1 MINRSTEA
9 PPIHVERM
17 RLRWG
22 ELDALRHLNNVAYFR
37 YFEEARIHWF
47 ATLGI
52 DYGDDGEGP
61 ILANI
66 ETRFVKPALYPEDV
80 AIELRIGKV
89 GNSSFVLEHTMRSES
104 DPSVVY
110 STGEAV
116 LVWIDIASGRSK
128 PLPDQVRAILQG
140 GA

>member
-1 MINRSTEA
+1 MINRSPDR

-52 DYGDDGEGP
+52 DYADGGEGP

-89 GNSSFVLEHTMRSES
+89 GNSSFVLEHTMRSGN
-104 DPSVVY
+104 DPAVVY
-110 STGEAV
+110 STGAAV
-116 LVWIDIASGRSK
+116 LVWIDIASGKSK
-128 PLPDQVRAILQG
+128 PLPERVRAILQG
-140 GA
+140 

>member
-1 MINRSTEA
+1 
-9 PPIHVERM
+9 M

-52 DYGDDGEGP
+52 EYGEDGEGP

-66 ETRFVKPALYPEDV
+66 ETRFIKPALYPEDV
-80 AIELRIGKV
+80 VIELRTGRV
-89 GNSSFVLEHTMRSES
+89 GNSSFVLAHTMRSAT

-110 STGEAV
+110 ATGEAV
-116 LVWIDIASGRSK
+116 LVWIDIAAGTSR
-128 PLPDQVRAILQG
+128 PLPDRIRALLRT
-140 GA
+140 

>member
-1 MINRSTEA
+1 
-9 PPIHVERM
+9 M

-52 DYGDDGEGP
+52 EYGDDGEGP

-66 ETRFVKPALYPEDV
+66 ETRFIKPALYPDDV

-89 GNSSFVLEHTMRSES
+89 GNSSFVLAHTMRSAT

-110 STGEAV
+110 ATGEAV
-116 LVWIDIASGRSK
+116 LVWIDIAAGKSR
-128 PLPDQVRAILQG
+128 PLPDRIRVLLRA
-140 GA
+140 

>member
-1 MINRSTEA
+1 
-9 PPIHVERM
+9 M

-52 DYGDDGEGP
+52 EYGDDGEGP

-66 ETRFVKPALYPEDV
+66 ETRFIKPALYPEDV

-89 GNSSFVLEHTMRSES
+89 GNSSFVLAHTMRSAT

-110 STGEAV
+110 ATGEAV
-116 LVWIDIASGRSK
+116 LVWIDIAAGKSR
-128 PLPDQVRAILQG
+128 PLPDRIRVLLRA
-140 GA
+140 

>member
-1 MINRSTEA
+1 MINRSPDT
-9 PPIHVERM
+9 PPIHVESM

-22 ELDALRHLNNVAYFR
+22 EMDALRHLNNVAYFR

-52 DYGDDGEGP
+52 DYGDEGEGP

-80 AIELRIGKV
+80 VIELRIGKV
-89 GNSSFVLEHTMRSES
+89 GNSSFVLAHTMRSAG

-110 STGEAV
+110 SMGEAV
-116 LVWIDIASGRSK
+116 LVWIDIASGKSK
-128 PLPDQVRAILQG
+128 PLPARIREILQLPR
-140 GA
+140 

>member
-1 MINRSTEA
+1 MINRSNAA

-52 DYGDDGEGP
+52 DYADEGEGP
-61 ILANI
+61 ILGSIDN
-66 ETRFVKPALYPEDV
+66 RFLKPALYPADLL
-80 AIELRIGKV
+80 IELRVGRV
-89 GNSSFVLEHTMRSES
+89 GNASFTLQHAMKLES

-110 STGEAV
+110 AQGEAV
-116 LVWIDIASGRSK
+116 LVWIDIASGKSK
-128 PLPDQVRAILQG
+128 PLPASFRALLQP
-140 GA
+140 

>member
-9 PPIHVERM
+9 APIHVEHM

-89 GNSSFVLEHTMRSES
+89 GNSSFVLEHLMRSAR
-104 DPSVVY
+104 DPTVVY

-116 LVWIDIASGRSK
+116 LVWIDIASGKSK
-128 PLPDQVRAILQG
+128 PLPERVRAILLPSS
-140 GA
+140 